1 LPEQTNLI
9 DAAIAAHVP
18 RFIPASFDGN
28 INDPS
33 LSTFHFRHRKI
44 ATQQY
49 LKERESLISHTS
61 VRTGPLLDFVLARGG
76 IINMKERSM
85 TRFDDGEKRFS
96 TTTTETA
103 AKAMAA
109 VLKME
114 KEMWEEK
121 REFWVHDVVT
131 SQNELLKLGK
141 EVVPDAEWTVTN
153 ASTEDMARKMEE

>member
-1 LPEQTNLI
+1 
-9 DAAIAAHVP
+9 
-18 RFIPASFDGN
+18 
-28 INDPS
+28 
-33 LSTFHFRHRKI
+33 
-44 ATQQY
+44 
-49 LKERESLISHTS
+49 
-61 VRTGPLLDFVLARGG
+61 
-76 IINMKERSM
+76 MKERSM